1 MLMSKTIMVDPSE
14 KVTAAAWRRIPILV
28 DMRSGGLWVAG
39 LLMLTGLLFAWQ
51 STELDFGGLPL
62 PGPGFMPLVLGAV
75 LVACAAV
82 IGVERWRDVT
92 VGEPVELGH
101 RDVLVAFAAM
111 LMVPFLF
118 ETLGAYLTLGAF
130 GTLLLVVIG
139 RVRIWLAIASL
150 IAGMA
155 LCWYFFQILLG
166 LQLPTGPF

>member
-1 MLMSKTIMVDPSE
+1 MSETVMVDSTE
-14 KVTAAAWRRIPILV
+14 KMVTARRRIPILV
-28 DMRSGGLWVAG
+28 GMRSGGLWVAG

-51 STELDFGGLPL
+51 STELEFGGLPL

-75 LVACAAV
+75 LAAFATV
-82 IGVERWRDVT
+82 IGVERWRDVA
-92 VGEPVELGH
+92 VGETVELGH

-118 ETLGAYLTLGAF
+118 ETLGAYITLGAF
-130 GTLLLVVIG
+130 GTLLLVAIG
-139 RVRIWLAIASL
+139 RVQIWLAIASS
-150 IAGMA
+150 IVGMA